1 MRAPHR
7 RPFGALTGFIPK
19 SNAGRCSIF
28 LTVFRNETFGTA
40 ARESPDALKSV
51 RAFLASGL
59 HYEMLREPINYIA
72 LTVADDVT
80 VDPEGYTDVT
90 MAELVPNYG
99 NRGAAIN

>member
-1 MRAPHR
+1 M
-7 RPFGALTGFIPK
+7 
-19 SNAGRCSIF
+19 
-28 LTVFRNETFGTA
+28 TVFRNETFGTA

-80 VDPEGYTDVT
+80 VDPEGYTDIAT
-90 MAELVPNYG
+90 AERISDNSD
-99 NRGAAIN
+99 RGSALD